1 MPRRALADHRPY
13 LLLSL
18 LFGISYFF
26 VKDDPIG
33 GTWLILWKGTGVAFL
48 SIYAA
53 HRGRGRDGALI
64 AAVMAFGALGD
75 MVLEI
80 SFLIGGVLFAIGH
93 LIAIALYML
102 NRREQPVASQKLA
115 GVALILT
122 PPMLAGLLAF
132 PLPNWQI
139 AVAYAL
145 VVGAMAGAAWT
156 SRYSRYRVGIGAVM
170 FVVSDL
176 LIVAGESGHVPREVG
191 SWLIWPLYYGG
202 QFLIATGVIQTIRRG
217 QV

>member
-1 MPRRALADHRPY
+1 MPRRALSEHRPY

-33 GTWLILWKGTGVAFL
+33 GTWLILWKGAGVAFL
-48 SIYAA
+48 AIYAA

-80 SFLIGGVLFAIGH
+80 SFLIGGALFAIGH
-93 LIAIALYML
+93 FIAIALYML
-102 NRREQPVASQKLA
+102 NRRDRPAASQKLA
-115 GVALILT
+115 GLALVLS
-122 PPMLAGLLAF
+122 PPMAAALLAY

-145 VVGAMAGAAWT
+145 IVGAMAGAAWT
-156 SRYSRYRVGIGAVM
+156 SRFSRYRVGIGAAM

-176 LIVAGESGHVPREVG
+176 IIVAGESGHVSQEIG

-202 QFLIATGVIQTIRRG
+202 QFLIATGVVQTIRRG